1 MPDGEF
7 IEVHRPVSEEKRAV
21 LLAKAEPVLLP
32 LPGATDENGVPVPA
46 GRGIAGKLRATA
58 NRVISESIPMPAGN
72 GHSGNGHGGN
82 GHGNGRGN
90 GHAAVEGNG
99 HAGHGET
106 EPVAVGDGHAVRG
119 GTQPAAVGDQ
129 AVVGDRAAT
138 VGGQPAIRGQAD
150 PRPAAPAD
158 DSNS

>member
-1 MPDGEF
+1 KRICLGLQRKDRDLLEHGLETGIIRQMPDGEF

-72 GHSGNGHGGN
+72 GHSGNGHG
-82 GHGNGRGN
+82 N

-99 HAGHGET
+99 HAVDGEA
-106 EPVAVGDGHAVRG
+106 EQPVAVGDGSAQG
-119 GTQPAAVGDQ
+119 PEAASGE
-129 AVVGDRAAT
+129 
-138 VGGQPAIRGQAD
+138 
-150 PRPAAPAD
+150 D
-158 DSNS
+158 DA